1 VLDEILEG
9 SMARR
14 LSFHQLP
21 GGKSSRILGAKRGR
35 KRVTKHEPKGPTFTE
50 EHEAPELQG

>member
-1 VLDEILEG
+1 
-9 SMARR
+9 MARR